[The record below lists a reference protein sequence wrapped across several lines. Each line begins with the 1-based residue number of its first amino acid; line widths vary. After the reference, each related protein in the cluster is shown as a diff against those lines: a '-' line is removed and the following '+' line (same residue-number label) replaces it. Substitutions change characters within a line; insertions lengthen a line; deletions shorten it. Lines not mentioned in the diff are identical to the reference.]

1 MDPSFSTRVPSRLD
15 FNELTLLR
23 ERLSRSG
30 VSIVDLTESNP
41 TQVGLMYPPDLVFQL
56 SSADQQS
63 YHPEPAGMA
72 SARAAVAKYLQQ
84 HGLDVR
90 SESIFLTASTSD
102 AYGLLF
108 KLLCDPNEEIL
119 VPQPSY
125 PLLDHLVRLESTV
138 SVPYRL
144 EFDSKWRV
152 DLSGLQRSITAR
164 TRAVVLVNPNNPTG
178 SFVSS
183 DDFQRISALCYRHG
197 LALIVDEVFG
207 FYPLEPSLR
216 GPSVLDEVGSAL
228 TFVLGGLSKAVGLPG
243 LKLAWVVVAGPSS
256 TVAKAADRLE
266 LICDTYLSVAGP
278 VQLSLGHFLD
288 RGQEV
293 TQQIASRVRENH
305 ACLTEIMCTHPKAVL
320 LPVEGGWYAVIRLL
334 RPSAEDKLVLGLL
347 EQKHVLVHPGYFY
360 DFPKEGFLVI
370 SLLPEPH
377 LFKSAVQRVLTHACA
392 DELMGR

>member
-41 TQVGLMYPPDLVFQL
+41 TQVGLMYPPDLRFQL

-108 KLLCDPNEEIL
+108 KLLCDPNEEVL

-164 TRAVVLVNPNNPTG
+164 TRAVVLV
-178 SFVSS
+178 
-183 DDFQRISALCYRHG
+183 
-197 LALIVDEVFG
+197 
-207 FYPLEPSLR
+207 
-216 GPSVLDEVGSAL
+216 
-228 TFVLGGLSKAVGLPG
+228 
-243 LKLAWVVVAGPSS
+243 
-256 TVAKAADRLE
+256 
-266 LICDTYLSVAGP
+266 
-278 VQLSLGHFLD
+278 LSLIH
-288 RGQEV
+288 
-293 TQQIASRVRENH
+293 I
-305 ACLTEIMCTHPKAVL
+305 
-320 LPVEGGWYAVIRLL
+320 
-334 RPSAEDKLVLGLL
+334 
-347 EQKHVLVHPGYFY
+347 
-360 DFPKEGFLVI
+360 
-370 SLLPEPH
+370 
-377 LFKSAVQRVLTHACA
+377 
-392 DELMGR
+392 